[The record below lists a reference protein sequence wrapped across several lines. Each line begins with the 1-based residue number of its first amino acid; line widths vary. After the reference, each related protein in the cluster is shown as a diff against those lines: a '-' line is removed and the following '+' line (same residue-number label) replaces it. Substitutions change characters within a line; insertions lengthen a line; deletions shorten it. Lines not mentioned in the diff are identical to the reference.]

1 MYAAVS
7 GSPFTAA
14 GTLQTFGGIAIDG
27 AGNAW
32 VAASDAITDISAA
45 GAVLS
50 GSSGFQGTGVVTAR
64 GIAIDGAGNVWFA
77 NSNSF
82 TGVSELVGIA
92 APVVTPIVANLIAP
106 YSTHASRP

>member
-14 GTLQTFGGIAIDG
+14 GTLQTFG
-27 AGNAW
+27 
-32 VAASDAITDISAA
+32 
-45 GAVLS
+45 
-50 GSSGFQGTGVVTAR
+50 